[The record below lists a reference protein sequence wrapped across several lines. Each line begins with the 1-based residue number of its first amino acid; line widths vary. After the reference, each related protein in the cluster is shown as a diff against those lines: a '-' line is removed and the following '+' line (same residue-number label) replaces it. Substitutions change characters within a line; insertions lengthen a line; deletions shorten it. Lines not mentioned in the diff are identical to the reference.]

1 MPVYSYLQIIFFL
14 SELSLLIFKRSKSKG
29 IINSKDRNSLAIL
42 WLTIAI
48 CSSAGPFTAFKFSFA
63 EIGNQTLVYTGII
76 IAVIGFIIRWISI
89 IQLGSMFTVDVAI
102 TDDHNLKTN
111 GLYQFVRHPS
121 YLGLILIITG
131 ISICLNNWLSIAVMV
146 IPSFLAIN
154 HRIIVEEQAL
164 ISEFGE
170 QSINYKR
177 QVRKIIPW
185 LY

>member
-1 MPVYSYLQIIFFL
+1 MPIYSYIQIIFFF
-14 SELSLLIFKRSKSKG
+14 SELSLLIFKRSKLKSAT
-29 IINSKDRNSLAIL
+29 NSKDRNSLAIL

-63 EIGNQTLVYTGII
+63 EIGNQSLAYTGII
-76 IAVIGFIIRWISI
+76 IAVIGFAIRWTSI

-102 TDDHNLKTN
+102 TNDHSLKTN
-111 GLYQFVRHPS
+111 GLYQFIRHPS

-131 ISICLNNWLSIAVMV
+131 ISICLNNWLSITIIV

-154 HRIIVEEQAL
+154 HRIIVEEQVL
-164 ISEFGE
+164 EIEFGE
-170 QSINYKR
+170 QYMKYKQR
-177 QVRKIIPW
+177 VRKIIPW